1 VFDSSRRWALV
12 KLEKL
17 RPHEHGIAHERE
29 VLWKAGSRRV
39 HGAGTN
45 YEHKHVGVAA
55 LIIVRDKTSH
65 KNKRDLS
72 HVIAV
77 FSASTWFSVQFRWP
91 FPHSTCLHQKH
102 LLIRQDLETPSAH
115 TIPKFRHLLVCWI
128 REVVDTEYL
137 KHVNAHY
144 RDLLGRDVEGKQK
157 YCFQK
162 RQWFFFYLFFSWNG

>member
-1 VFDSSRRWALV
+1 MFDSSRRWALV

-17 RPHEHGIAHERE
+17 RPHEHGTAHERE

-115 TIPKFRHLLVCWI
+115 TIPKFRHLIVCWI
-128 REVVDTEYL
+128 REVVDTE
-137 KHVNAHY
+137 
-144 RDLLGRDVEGKQK
+144 
-157 YCFQK
+157 
-162 RQWFFFYLFFSWNG
+162 